1 MKAYFYYTFTIVIL
15 FTLIVGCRSTKK
27 LGKNEA
33 LITKLNLRGFDK
45 QFEEQAKAYVA
56 LDIRPNSP
64 FNLFIY
70 NTFSKKGKLKLG
82 EAPHLLDS
90 ALIEV
95 SRKQIKKFLNT
106 KGFLNAAVYD
116 SVSIKNKRAN
126 LFYTAKQGAPFR
138 FNNMAFTIKDSTIK
152 NLYLSNRSKFTQ
164 ITKGARYDEDS
175 IATERE
181 KIYLLMKSN
190 GYYDFLR
197 QYVRPIVD
205 TNTNNSLAN
214 VDITIVNPSDSTR
227 HKQYTINNTYINI
240 QSAGIQQKKADTTV
254 IDSQYYFYD
263 KSTYFKAKRIANFI
277 YFKQKE
283 AYSITKAELTN
294 QRLYD
299 LNVFKSV
306 NISFKKTNDSSQRLN
321 AFLDIVPL
329 KRKFNRIDAEY
340 TFNASITGLNLGL
353 TYQNRNA
360 FGGGEVFEVKG
371 RSGFQFDR
379 NLSGQFIDRVLSRD
393 YQVGTSLSFPR
404 LISPFRI
411 PLIGKNGIPR
421 TRIGLSYQIFNL
433 TNTYQR
439 NTLGGTFT
447 YDWIET
453 KYKSHSFT
461 PINIQYSQGKIK
473 QSVADSLV
481 AQGERFFLTT
491 LRSQL
496 VSSSLYSYTYNL
508 IRLNEYRNF
517 SFFLGN
523 IEVGG
528 NSAALLAKALN
539 HKPDADGQK
548 KLFNVPYYEFVK
560 LEADYRYYKSLGG
573 ERQLIVRL
581 NPGIGIS
588 YGNVKALPF
597 EKLFF
602 AGGSTGIRAWQ
613 ARTLGPGNYN
623 RSSLQN
629 DTARLNL
636 RNLDQLGDL
645 KIEGNFEYRFKLLQ
659 NFFGTKV
666 KGATFIDY
674 GNIWQLRDEG
684 QQQNREFKFDKLWSQ
699 MAVGVGFGVRFDV
712 SFFVF
717 RLDAGF
723 KLKDPQFTGNE
734 QWVSKYW
741 FDKTRRNEFKNNY
754 NNVTNKPDNYTFTQ
768 IQFGIGMPF

>member
-1 MKAYFYYTFTIVIL
+1 MLIL

-33 LITKLNLRGFDK
+33 LITKLNLKGFDK

-70 NTFSKKGKLKLG
+70 NRFSKKGKLKLG

-95 SRKQIKKFLNT
+95 SRMQIKKFLNT
-106 KGFLNAAVYD
+106 KGFLNAEVDYT
-116 SVSIKNKRAN
+116 VKVKNKRAT
-126 LFYTAKQGAPFR
+126 LVYIAKQGPTFK
-138 FNNMAFTIKDSTIK
+138 FNNIVFTIKDSTIK
-152 NLYLSNRSKFTQ
+152 NIYLNNRARFTQ

-175 IATERE
+175 IANERE
-181 KIYLLMKSN
+181 KIYFLLRSN
-190 GYYDFLR
+190 GYYNFLR
-197 QYVRPIVD
+197 QYVKPVVD
-205 TNTNNSLAN
+205 TNTNKSLAN
-214 VDITIVNPSDSTR
+214 IEIAIINPSDSTK
-227 HKQYTINNTYINI
+227 HKQYAINNTYINI
-240 QSAGIQQKKADTTV
+240 QSAGINQKITDTTV

-263 KSTYFKAKRIANFI
+263 KSTYFKASQIANFI
-277 YFKQKE
+277 YFKKKDIYNIE
-283 AYSITKAELTN
+283 KTELTN

-299 LNVFKSV
+299 LNVFKSI
-306 NISFKKTNDSSQRLN
+306 NISYKKTTDSADQRLN
-321 AFLDIVPL
+321 AFVDIIPL

-371 RSGFQFDR
+371 RTGFQFDR
-379 NLSGQFIDRVLSRD
+379 NLSGSFVDRVLSRD
-393 YQVGTSLSFPR
+393 YQVETSLSFPR

-433 TNTYQR
+433 TNTYLR
-439 NTLGGTFT
+439 GTLGGTFS

-453 KYKSHSFT
+453 RYKTHSFT
-461 PINIQYSQGKIK
+461 PINIQYSQGRIK
-473 QSVADSLV
+473 QSVADSLE
-481 AQGERFFLTT
+481 AQGQRFFLTT

-496 VSSSLYSYTYNL
+496 VSSSLYTYTYNL
-508 IRLNEYRNF
+508 LRLNEYRNF
-517 SFFLGN
+517 IFFLGN
-523 IEVGG
+523 IEIGG
-528 NSAALLAKALN
+528 NSAALLANAIGSKREAN
-539 HKPDADGQK
+539 EPK
-548 KLFNVPYYEFVK
+548 KLLGVPYYEFVK
-560 LEADYRYYKSLGG
+560 IETDFRYYKSLGA
-573 ERQLIVRL
+573 ERQLVIRL

-623 RSSLQN
+623 RSSLKN
-629 DTARLNL
+629 DTTRLNL

-645 KIEGNFEYRFKLLQ
+645 KIEGNFEYRFKLLE

-666 KGATFIDY
+666 KGATFVDY
-674 GNIWQLRDEG
+674 GNIWQLRNEG
-684 QQQNREFKFDKLWSQ
+684 SQLNREFEFNKLWTQ

-712 SFFVF
+712 SFFIF
-717 RLDAGF
+717 RLDVGF
-723 KLKDPQFTGNE
+723 KLKDPQFLGAD

-741 FDKTRRNEFKNNY
+741 FNKELRNEFKNNY
-754 NNVTNKPDNYTFTQ
+754 NNITNKPDNYTFTQ

>member
-1 MKAYFYYTFTIVIL
+1 M
-15 FTLIVGCRSTKK
+15 VGCRSTKK
-27 LGKNEA
+27 LSINEA
-33 LITKLNLRGFDK
+33 LITKLKLKGFDK

-82 EAPHLLDS
+82 EAPHLVDS

-95 SRKQIKKFLNT
+95 SRKQIKKFLNS
-106 KGFLNAAVYD
+106 KGFLNADVTYALK
-116 SVSIKNKRAN
+116 IKKKRAS
-126 LFYTAKQGAPFR
+126 LVYTAILGPTFR
-138 FNNMAFTIKDSTIK
+138 FNNINFTIKDSTIK
-152 NLYLSNRSKFTQ
+152 NIYLSQRSMFTQ

-175 IATERE
+175 IAYERE
-181 KIYLLMKSN
+181 KIFLLMKSN
-190 GYYDFLR
+190 GYYNFLR
-197 QYVRPIVD
+197 QYVRPVVD
-205 TNTNNSLAN
+205 TNTNKSLAN
-214 VDITIVNPSDSTR
+214 IDISIVNPSDSVR
-227 HKQYTINNTYINI
+227 HKQYIINNTYINI
-240 QSAGIQQKKADTTV
+240 QSAGVQQKKTDTTV
-254 IDSQYYFYD
+254 LGSQFFFYD
-263 KSTYFKAKRIANFI
+263 KSTYFKAKRIANYI
-277 YFKQKE
+277 YFKPKD
-283 AYSITKAELTN
+283 AYSIEKTELTN

-306 NISFKKTNDSSQRLN
+306 NISFKKTNDSTQRLN

-393 YQVGTSLSFPR
+393 YQIGTSLSFPR

-453 KYKSHSFT
+453 KNKLHSVT

-473 QSVADSLV
+473 QSVADSLE

-496 VSSSLYSYTYNL
+496 VSSSLYTYTYNL
-508 IRLNEYRNF
+508 IKLNEYRNF

-523 IEVGG
+523 IEIGG
-528 NSAALLAKALN
+528 NTAALLANVLGE
-539 HKPDADGQK
+539 KPDDLGQK
-548 KLFNVPYYEFVK
+548 KILRVPYYEFIK
-560 LEADYRYYKSLGG
+560 IETDYRYYKSLGG
-573 ERQLIVRL
+573 EKQLIIRL
-581 NPGIGIS
+581 NPGIGFS

-629 DTARLNL
+629 ETSRLNL

-645 KIEGNFEYRFKLLQ
+645 KIEGNIEYRFKLLQ
-659 NFFGTKV
+659 NFFGSKV

-684 QQQNREFKFDKLWSQ
+684 QAQNREFKFDKLWSQ
-699 MAVGVGFGVRFDV
+699 MAVGIGFGLRFDV

-723 KLKDPQFTGNE
+723 KFKDPQFIGNN
-734 QWVSKYW
+734 QWVAKYW
-741 FDKTRRNEFKNNY
+741 FDKNLRNEFKNMY

>member
-1 MKAYFYYTFTIVIL
+1 LKAYFYYTFTIVIL
-15 FTLIVGCRSTKK
+15 FTLIVSCRSTKK
-27 LGKNEA
+27 LSPSQA
-33 LITKLNLRGFDK
+33 LITKLKLKGFDS

-82 EAPHLLDS
+82 EAPHLVDS

-106 KGFLNAAVYD
+106 KGFLNATVNYTLN
-116 SVSIKNKRAN
+116 VKNKRAK
-126 LFYTAKQGAPFR
+126 LVYIAQKGPAFR
-138 FNNMAFTIKDSTIK
+138 FNNISFTIKDSTIK
-152 NLYLSNRSKFTQ
+152 SLYLSNRARFTQ

-175 IATERE
+175 IAVERE
-181 KIYLLMKSN
+181 KIYFLMKSN

-197 QYVRPIVD
+197 QYVRPVVD

-214 VDITIVNPSDSTR
+214 IDISITNPSDGSK
-227 HKQYTINNTYINI
+227 HKQYSINDTYINI
-240 QSAGIQQKKADTTV
+240 QSASIQQKKTDTTV
-254 IDSQYYFYD
+254 IKSDYYFYD
-263 KSTYFKAKRIANFI
+263 RSAYFKAKRLANFI
-277 YFKQKE
+277 YFKKQDN
-283 AYSITKAELTN
+283 YSIEKAELTN

-306 NISFKKTNDSSQRLN
+306 TISFKKTRDSTNRLN
-321 AFLDIVPL
+321 ATLDIVPL

-340 TFNASITGLNLGL
+340 TFNSSITGLNLGL

-360 FGGGEVFEVKG
+360 FGGGEVFEIKG
-371 RSGFQFDR
+371 RSGFQFDK
-379 NLSGQFIDRVLSRD
+379 NLTGKFIDRVLTRD
-393 YQVGTSLSFPR
+393 YQIGTSISFPR

-411 PLIGKNGIPR
+411 PLIGKNGIPH

-439 NTLGGTFT
+439 NTLSSTFT
-447 YDWIET
+447 YEWIET
-453 KYKSHSFT
+453 KFKSHSFT

-473 QSVADSLV
+473 QSIADSLE

-496 VSSSLYSYTYNL
+496 VSSSLYSYTYNFL
-508 IRLNEYRNF
+508 KLNEYRNF
-517 SFFLGN
+517 CFFLGN
-523 IEVGG
+523 IEIGG
-528 NSAALLAKALN
+528 NSAALIAKTLGV
-539 HKPDADGQK
+539 KSDANGQK
-548 KLFNVPYYEFVK
+548 RLFGVPYYEFVK
-560 LEADYRYYKSLGG
+560 LEADFRYYHSLGG
-573 ERQLIVRL
+573 ERQLVMRL
-581 NPGIGIS
+581 NSGIGIA
-588 YGNVKALPF
+588 YGNVQALPF

-623 RSSLQN
+623 RSSLKN
-629 DTARLNL
+629 DTARINL

-674 GNIWQLRDEG
+674 GNIWQIRNEG
-684 QQQNREFKFDKLWSQ
+684 LQQSREFRISKLWEQ
-699 MAVGVGFGVRFDV
+699 MAVGVGLGVRFDV

-717 RLDAGF
+717 RLDAGI
-723 KLKDPQFTGNE
+723 KLKDPQFVGNN
-734 QWVSKYW
+734 QWVCKYW
-741 FDKTRRNEFKNNY
+741 FDKQLRNEFKNNY
-754 NNVTNKPDNYTFTQ
+754 NNVTNTPDSYTFTQ